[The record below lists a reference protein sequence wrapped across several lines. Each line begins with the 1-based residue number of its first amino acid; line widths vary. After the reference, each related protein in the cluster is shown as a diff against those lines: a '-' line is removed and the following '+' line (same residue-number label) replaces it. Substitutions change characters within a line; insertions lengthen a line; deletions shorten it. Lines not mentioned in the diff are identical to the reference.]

1 MNRRD
6 FLRVLLASA
15 VAESLD
21 VEKLLWTPK
30 PIITVPSFSAGV
42 IANWKDYTVELIE
55 GEEMYPWPHLTPVT
69 FTFSGV
75 WDDRDTIGKSAADMI
90 RSIYAK
96 TP

>member
-42 IANWKDYTVELIE
+42 IANWKDGHGYISS
-55 GEEMYPWPHLTPVT
+55 PSISFT

-75 WDDRDTIGKSAADMI
+75 WDDRDTIGKSAAANMI